1 MTFQSLTIIVTLAW
15 LLLIDRSIFI
25 EAKWNATGTVK
36 NLWATPVMEY
46 SGLFSEEQLAVFAK
60 DVKKSWESFL
70 EEKNNP
76 VTARKTKAQAYGT
89 STKNDKDLIN
99 EEFFNYQS
107 RFPVNPYT
115 LDIVWQAF
123 VFACN
128 KYIEETG
135 MPPIEY
141 QRETLEGGSLEWTT
155 EKNPRRGKQYCWG
168 SVQFGGTH
176 HDIHTH
182 PGSALAGTIYLEV
195 PADGG
200 PLSLMDPRGP
210 LPPFTY
216 AYRVLPEAGKIV
228 IFPGTVPHSVHGTP
242 GDNPRVS
249 ISCNYPGDWRK
260 FTTSN
265 TVFGE
270 SSWSHEMMSREE
282 AQAQAQAKHK
292 SEL

>member
-1 MTFQSLTIIVTLAW
+1 MTFQSLIIIVTLAW
-15 LLLIDRSIFI
+15 FLLIDRPILI

-76 VTARKTKAQAYGT
+76 ATARETKAQAYGT

-141 QRETLEGGSLEWTT
+141 QRETLEGGSIEWTT
-155 EKNPRRGKQYCWG
+155 EKNPRRGKQV
-168 SVQFGGTH
+168 SF
-176 HDIHTH
+176 
-182 PGSALAGTIYLEV
+182 
-195 PADGG
+195 
-200 PLSLMDPRGP
+200 
-210 LPPFTY
+210 
-216 AYRVLPEAGKIV
+216 AYDFLYFIG
-228 IFPGTVPHSVHGTP
+228 F
-242 GDNPRVS
+242 
-249 ISCNYPGDWRK
+249 
-260 FTTSN
+260 
-265 TVFGE
+265 
-270 SSWSHEMMSREE
+270 
-282 AQAQAQAKHK
+282 
-292 SEL
+292 L